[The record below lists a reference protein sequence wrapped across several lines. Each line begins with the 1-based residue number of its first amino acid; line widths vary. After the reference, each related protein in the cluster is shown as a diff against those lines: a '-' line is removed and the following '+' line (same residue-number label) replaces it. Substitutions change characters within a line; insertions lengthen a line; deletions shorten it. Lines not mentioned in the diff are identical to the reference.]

1 MKLTING
8 EPREVAA
15 RTLLGLLEE
24 LGLEPKSIVVERN
37 ATILDRNLYQEILLS
52 EGDVLELV
60 RIVGG
65 G

>member
-15 RTLLGLLEE
+15 RTVLGLLEE
-24 LGLEPKSIVVERN
+24 LGLEPARTVVERN
-37 ATILDRNLYQEILLS
+37 AVIVDRSRYQDTVLS

-60 RIVGG
+60 GIVGG

>member
-15 RTLLGLLEE
+15 CTVLGLLEE
-24 LGLEPKSIVVERN
+24 LGLEPARTVVERN
-37 ATILDRNLYQEILLS
+37 AVIVDRSRYQDTVLS

-60 RIVGG
+60 GIVGG